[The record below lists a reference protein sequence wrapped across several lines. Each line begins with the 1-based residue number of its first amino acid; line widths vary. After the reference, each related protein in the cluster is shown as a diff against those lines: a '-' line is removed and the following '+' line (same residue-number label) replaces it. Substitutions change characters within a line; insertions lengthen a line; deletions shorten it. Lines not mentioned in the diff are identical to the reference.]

1 MHLQHDWLDEVLAN
15 ESIIIYEVSN
25 RLDNR
30 RLPCCLVVPVQIC
43 QGQLVLVVILLH
55 VGGRLPPGVG
65 VETGGVLLHHD
76 HEDAL
81 LLEGG
86 VEGEDAHQ
94 DEVGGHTSDQN
105 WSGEGERVEEVPKQS
120 KHRYA
125 YSHSTNQKSSILSG
139 KIQIVK
145 EKCV

>member
-15 ESIIIYEVSN
+15 ESIIINEVSN

-65 VETGGVLLHHD
+65 VETSGVLLHHD

-86 VEGEDAHQ
+86 VQGVD
-94 DEVGGHTSDQN
+94 GH
-105 WSGEGERVEEVPKQS
+105 
-120 KHRYA
+120 
-125 YSHSTNQKSSILSG
+125 
-139 KIQIVK
+139 
-145 EKCV
+145 